1 MLNIVITLF
10 TLSSLA
16 FSQFSLT
23 YKGQLDESFK
33 KRYRALGIEPKLQE
47 KYSKSKLPTP
57 DKINQLLTQAGLANE
72 KLLTEQIDKDI
83 FFLKACK
90 YSLKQFQADQTKLP
104 ISKVNSF
111 YELSHQHGC

>member
-1 MLNIVITLF
+1 MLNIIITLF

-23 YKGQLDESFK
+23 YKGQLDEALK
-33 KRYRALGIEPKLQE
+33 KKYRTIGIEPRPQE
-47 KYSKSKLPTP
+47 KYSKSKLPEP
-57 DKINQLLTQAGLANE
+57 DKIDQLLTQAGLSNE

-90 YSLKQFQADQTKLP
+90 YSLKQFQADQIKLP